1 MLLAKSTDQM
11 PLIINHLIPTI
22 VIAKMVETIL
32 GVTGEPMTAV
42 VIGGNHNI
50 VVIKEIGQIG
60 ITSTVLGHTM
70 HNMQPCFGLFW

>member
-1 MLLAKSTDQM
+1 
-11 PLIINHLIPTI
+11 
-22 VIAKMVETIL
+22 MVETIL